1 MTQTGLTFWIL
12 VIVICL
18 LFANWNFHRNLN
30 IISSI
35 KLEAAARGIAKLYVL
50 WLAASNPDEWE
61 TE

>member
-1 MTQTGLTFWIL
+1 MTQLGLTFWIL
-12 VIVICL
+12 VIVICDL
-18 LFANWNFHRNLN
+18 EFFTET

>member
-1 MTQTGLTFWIL
+1 MTQIGLTFWIL
-12 VIVICL
+12 VIVICDL
-18 LFANWNFHRNLN
+18 EFFTET

-50 WLAASNPDEWE
+50 WLPASNPDEWE